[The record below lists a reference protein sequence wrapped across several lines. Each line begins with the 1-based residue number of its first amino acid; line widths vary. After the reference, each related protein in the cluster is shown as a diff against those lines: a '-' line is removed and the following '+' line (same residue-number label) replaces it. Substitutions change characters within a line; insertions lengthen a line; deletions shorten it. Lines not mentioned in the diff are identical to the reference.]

1 MKDINTQIQKAQG
14 TKSFLFNTKKT
25 KARSKLNRS
34 LKQPENRR
42 HVFKVLDCF
51 YNRDYVSQKTT
62 G

>member
-14 TKSFLFNTKKT
+14 TKSFLFNTKKPQQGQ
-25 KARSKLNRS
+25 NQIES

-42 HVFKVLDCF
+42 HVFKVFDCF
-51 YNRDYVSQKTT
+51 YNRDYASQKTI